1 MDAKDLLVHSPRVI
15 SNTTNRMYGI
25 KLLRYGH
32 RSAPAGSG
40 ASRGTVAGNA

>member
-15 SNTTNRMYGI
+15 SNNTNRMYDI

-32 RSAPAGSG
+32 RSPPAKSG
-40 ASRGTVAGNA
+40 VSMSTVAGNV